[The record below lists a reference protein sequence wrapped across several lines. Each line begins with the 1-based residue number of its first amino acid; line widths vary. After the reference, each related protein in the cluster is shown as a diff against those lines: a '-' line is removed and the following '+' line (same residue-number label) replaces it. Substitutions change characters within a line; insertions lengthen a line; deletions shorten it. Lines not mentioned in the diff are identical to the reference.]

1 MKFPYQRYEVE
12 PSPAFSNGVVHRPE
26 VPLRVIGPTGVA
38 IFLALVDSGADGTI
52 LPKSIG
58 EAIGVALDEH
68 QSAPAAGFGGGRAT
82 VLPGRVELEVQ
93 QGSEQHRW
101 AATVGF
107 GDFAS
112 PEDEHMILGHAGF
125 LDYFVATFHGE
136 RHELE
141 LVATGGL
148 AAT

>member
-12 PSPAFSNGVVHRPE
+12 PSPAFSSGVVHRPE
-26 VPLRVIGPTGVA
+26 VPLRVIGPTGDA

-58 EAIGVALDEH
+58 EAIGVALDEQ
-68 QSAPAAGFGGGRAT
+68 QSVPAAGFGGGQAA
-82 VLPGRVELEVQ
+82 VLAGRVEVEVQ
-93 QGSEQHRW
+93 QGGEHHRW

-107 GDFAS
+107 VDFAS
-112 PEDEHMILGHAGF
+112 PEDEHTILGHAGF
-125 LDYFVATFHGE
+125 LDYFVATFDGE

>member
-12 PSPAFSNGVVHRPE
+12 PSPAFSSGVVHRPE
-26 VPLRVIGPTGVA
+26 VPIRLIGPTGDA
-38 IFLALVDSGADGTI
+38 LFLAIVDTGADGTI

-58 EAIGVALDEH
+58 DAIGVRLDE
-68 QSAPAAGFGGGRAT
+68 QESVLAAGFGGGHAD

-93 QGSEQHRW
+93 QGGDRHRW

-107 GDFAS
+107 VDFSS
-112 PEDEHMILGHAGF
+112 PEDEHTILGHAGF
-125 LDYFVATFHGE
+125 LDYFFAAFDGE

-148 AAT
+148 VAG